1 MGQTTYIGVGLYTF
15 PEAARIIG
23 IKQATLR
30 RWVRAYHYRSR
41 NTIYHHAPVI
51 TRSLGDEEPILTFLE
66 LIELLFVKLFRS
78 QGVSMPLIRKAAAR
92 AAKRWQTPYP
102 FAVKRFDTD
111 GKYIFATLGQENDNP
126 ILLEDRSRGQ
136 LVFEEVVRPFFRKL
150 EYKGNA
156 DALKFWPMDR
166 EGRVVLDPQRA
177 FGKPIDAETGV
188 PTVALNDAVTAGQG
202 QGIKEVAEWFEVP
215 IAAVEA
221 AVEYE
226 RSLLAA

>member
-1 MGQTTYIGVGLYTF
+1 MGRATYLGVGLYTF

-23 IKQATLR
+23 VKPSTLR
-30 RWVRAYHYRSR
+30 RWAKAYHYKSR
-41 NTIYHHAPVI
+41 NRAYFHTPII
-51 TRSLGDEEPILTFLE
+51 TRYLDDEEPILTFLE

-78 QGVSMPLIRKAAAR
+78 EGVSMSLIRQAAQR
-92 AAKRWQTPYP
+92 AAERWETPYP

-111 GKYIFATLGQENDNP
+111 GKYIFATLGREGNHHL
-126 ILLEDRSRGQ
+126 LLEDLSRGQ
-136 LVFEEVVRPFFRKL
+136 LVFDRVVRPFFRKL
-150 EYKGNA
+150 EYQGDA

-166 EGRVVLDPQRA
+166 DGRVVLDPQRA

-188 PTVALNDAVTAGQG
+188 PTLVLFDAVRAGQG
-202 QGIKEVAEWFEVP
+202 QSAQEIAEWFEVP

-226 RSLLAA
+226 RSLEAA